1 MNRRGDTTMK
11 LRTMRYYMTE
21 ALQSFWR
28 NRFMSIASIA
38 TVALS
43 LFILGLFL
51 TLVANLDTSP
61 RTWKARSRSRSTSK
75 TT

>member
-1 MNRRGDTTMK
+1 MK
-11 LRTMRYYMTE
+11 LRTMRYYMAE

-43 LFILGLFL
+43 LFILGRAVGICAALNAVL
-51 TLVANLDTSP
+51 HED
-61 RTWKARSRSRSTSK
+61 REARRA
-75 TT
+75 